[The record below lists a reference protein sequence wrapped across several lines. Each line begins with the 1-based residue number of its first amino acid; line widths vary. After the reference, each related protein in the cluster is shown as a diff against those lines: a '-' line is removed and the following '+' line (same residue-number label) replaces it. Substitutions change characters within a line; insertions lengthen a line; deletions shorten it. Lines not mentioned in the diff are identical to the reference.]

1 MSFSAIYKTEVEQLA
16 PVKRERK
23 VTITKF
29 DRRALAPKFSDALSE
44 ALKAVAMPITVSV
57 IFGTFVLF
65 AAQKSIETIQEG
77 LIPNAQATEE
87 VVPAVS
93 VDKSAYI
100 YVSGLFK
107 TISDLKK

>member
-29 DRRALAPKFSDALSE
+29 DRKVLAPKFSDALGE
-44 ALKAVAMPITVSV
+44 ALKAVAMPMTVSV
-57 IFGTFVLF
+57 VFGVFMIFM
-65 AAQKSIETIQEG
+65 AQKSYQIIQEG
-77 LIPNAQATEE
+77 FVPNAQASEE
-87 VVPAVS
+87 VAPAKS
-93 VDKSAYI
+93 VDKSSYI